1 MKFTETRL
9 KGAYIVEIEKMTDER
24 GFFARSWCQKEFE
37 AQGLAPDVVQT
48 NVSYNMKK
56 GTVRGMH
63 YQISPYEETKL
74 VRCTRGAILD
84 VIIDLRPDSTTYKK
98 WFGLELTADNYKMLF
113 VPEKFGHGFQ
123 VLADDTE
130 VTYQVSQFYTPGA
143 EKGIRWDDPAFAI
156 DWPFPVTVI
165 SEKDNNW
172 PYFTAYGYR

>member
-1 MKFTETRL
+1 MKFTETQL
-9 KGAYIVEIEKMTDER
+9 EGAYIVEIEKMTDER

-37 AQGLAPDVVQT
+37 AQGLAPGVVQT

-56 GTVRGMH
+56 GTLRGMH

-74 VRCTRGAILD
+74 VRCTRGAVLD

-165 SEKDNNW
+165 SEKDNSW
-172 PYFTAYGYR
+172 PDFTAYKCR